1 MNFIG
6 AMSICMVSSFA
17 PKLKGKE
24 IYVRIGFYVLGVC
37 VALSRIVRGAH
48 NLSDVTFGF
57 LLGTLGFDMISTYF
71 LPFLEKVTNKK
82 ATI

>member
-6 AMSICMVSSFA
+6 SRSICMISSFV

-24 IYVRIGFYVLGVC
+24 IYVRIVFYVLGVC

-71 LPFLEKVTNKK
+71 LPFLEKVMNKK
-82 ATI
+82 AAI